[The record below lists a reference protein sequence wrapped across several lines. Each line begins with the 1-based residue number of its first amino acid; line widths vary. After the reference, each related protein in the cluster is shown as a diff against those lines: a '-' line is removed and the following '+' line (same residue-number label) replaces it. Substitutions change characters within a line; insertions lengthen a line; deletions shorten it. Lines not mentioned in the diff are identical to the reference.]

1 MPEKDRVPVPERSP
15 AKRIKDFKEVPLGYT
30 EKQAIQEAKRCMQCP
45 KGPCIGGCPVDIDI
59 PKFIQ
64 KVAEGEFLE
73 ALKVI
78 KETNILPAVTGRVCP
93 QEEQCEE
100 ECLAGK
106 IGDPINVGK
115 LERFVADYAR
125 EQGLEE
131 PPKVEAAKNQKVA
144 VIGSGPSGITCAADL
159 ARKGYQVTIY
169 EALHKAGGVLR
180 YGIPEFRLPNEIID
194 HELEFLNQMGVEIK
208 LNRIVGNNLTM
219 EELKDKYDAYF
230 AGTGAGAPRFLGIQG
245 EDYKDIYSA
254 NEFLTRINL
263 MKAYKFPEYDTPI
276 KVGQKVAV
284 IGGGNVAMDS
294 ARSALRLGAE
304 SHIVYRR
311 TEEQAP
317 ARDEEID
324 HAKEEGVQFD
334 FLVSPVR
341 FLGNDGWVKQ
351 IELLQMKLGEP
362 DDSGRR
368 RPIPIEGSETIEDF
382 DTVIIA
388 IGQTPNKIFYQNV
401 KGLKVKPWGGIV
413 VDENQMTSIDG
424 LFAGGDAVTG
434 AATVIL
440 AMGAGRKAAQSISN
454 YLESK

>member
-294 ARSALRLGAE
+294 ARSALRLGAQ

>member
-1 MPEKDRVPVPERSP
+1 MPDKERVPVPERP
-15 AKRIKDFKEVPLGYT
+15 PEERIKDFNEVPLGYT
-30 EKQAIQEAKRCMQCP
+30 EEQAIEEAKRCIQCP
-45 KGPCIGGCPVDIDI
+45 KEPCIGGCPVDIDI
-59 PKFIQ
+59 PEFVGKI
-64 KVAEGEFLE
+64 VEGEFLE

-78 KETNILPAVTGRVCP
+78 KSTNCLPAVTGRVCP

-100 ECLAGK
+100 VCTAGK
-106 IGDPINVGK
+106 IGEPINVGK

-125 EQGLEE
+125 ENGLEKKPE
-131 PPKVEAAKNQKVA
+131 VKMNRDQKVA
-144 VIGSGPSGITCAADL
+144 VIGSGPSGVTTAFDL
-159 ARKGYQVTIY
+159 AKKGYKVTIY
-169 EALHKAGGVLR
+169 EALHEAGGVLK

-194 HELEFLNQMGVEIK
+194 HELEFLGQLGVKIK
-208 LNRIVGNNLTM
+208 LNKIVGNNITM
-219 EELKDKYDAYF
+219 EELKNEYDAYF
-230 AGTGAGAPRFLGIQG
+230 AGTGAGAPRFLGIAG
-245 EDYKDIYSA
+245 EDFKGIYSA

-263 MKAYKFPEYDTPI
+263 MKAYRFPEYDTPI
-276 KVGQKVAV
+276 KVGEKVAV

-317 ARDEEID
+317 ARNEEIE

-341 FLGNDGWVKQ
+341 FLENDGWVKQ
-351 IELLQMKLGEP
+351 IELLKMQLGEP

-368 RPIPIEGSETIEDF
+368 RPVPIEGSEFMIDF
-382 DTVIIA
+382 DTVVIA
-388 IGQTPNKIFYQNV
+388 IGQTPNRIFYQNV
-401 KGLKVKPWGGIV
+401 KGLEVKPWGGIV
-413 VDENQMTSIDG
+413 VDENQQTSFEG

-440 AMGAGRKAAQSISN
+440 AMGAGRKAAKSIHN
-454 YLESK
+454 YLNFK